1 MHFLHNLRIN
11 QHTDN
16 AAGHDHEWIRY
27 IVHRFGTGMGKTVA
41 TMMNNSF
48 KSQNNQDK
56 SCQLQK
62 N

>member
-1 MHFLHNLRIN
+1 MLLAMTMNGYVILCI
-11 QHTDN
+11 
-16 AAGHDHEWIRY
+16 A
-27 IVHRFGTGMGKTVA
+27 FGTGMGKTVA